1 MALEDPAAPVDP
13 QIASAITLLHAFLD
27 APAATLA
34 DHVAIDVPPGR
45 DRPARQTMTYG
56 DLAEQSDRLARHLA
70 PLVADEAIIALL
82 LPRTSPLLYVAQIAV
97 LKAGAAFTCLDPSFP
112 DNRMRE
118 IIEDAEPVALLT
130 DDSGKARLAPL
141 AGATMPLF
149 DAADLLTREPAAGAL
164 PDDLSPDRLA
174 YVIYTS
180 GTTGRP
186 KGVMIE
192 HRNITNL
199 VASDMT
205 EFALSP
211 ADRVIQ
217 GSSSA
222 YDSSLEES
230 WLAFASGATLVVMDD
245 AAARLG
251 PDIMR
256 WLRDERATVFCPP
269 PTLLRSSGCTDP
281 ARALPDLTLLYVGGE
296 ALPRDI
302 ADLWSRG
309 CRLVN
314 GYGPTEC
321 AVTCLRGDIAAGL
334 PITIG
339 KPIPGMAAWA
349 LDEELRPVADG
360 ERGELCIGGA
370 GVARGYR
377 HRPELTA
384 EKFVDHPELGRIY
397 RSGDLVHRE
406 ADGDFFYH
414 GRIDAQV
421 KLRGYR
427 VELAEIEGRLAA
439 LPGVRAAG
447 CRVQDHRGTQELIA
461 YIVPEDP
468 ASPPGGDG
476 LKAQLATTL
485 PRYMV
490 PREIATIAEIPTTVG
505 GKINRAALPVMEFS
519 SEQVTGTMVPP
530 ASDLERML
538 AEGMADILKRPAG
551 VSVEADFFEDLGGDS
566 LSAAMLVT
574 LLRDHHH
581 TEWITVSDIYDA
593 RTVRGLAR
601 LADRATAF
609 VDAAD
614 EPPLVREGEARPLLA
629 NVVQIAWLSGQLLV
643 GAWAT
648 WFAAFMVLPPIFGD
662 LGLPAF
668 ILLAPLL
675 ALGGAMLYI
684 PLSIA
689 FAVAVKRM
697 VIGRYRPIRAPV
709 WSPYYLRHWIVCQ
722 AVRLIPWPMLQ
733 GTVFQ
738 QIALRAL
745 GAKIG
750 RRVHLHRGVDL
761 RRGGWDLL
769 EIGDDVAIGQDAHI
783 GLVELDRGDIVVGSV
798 TLEEGATMMVRAG
811 VEGDCR
817 IGAGSVL
824 TALSVLN
831 AGGAIP
837 PGEIWDGVPAS
848 RAGVV
853 APAYPPAAG
862 ARSMTPWLHGLLLL
876 LAEGAAAM
884 IAALPAELLTLAA
897 CRASGVGFDQIWRW
911 MYHPV
916 FASRTA
922 LVVIGL
928 AVMSVP
934 LTLVWTALMFRLM
947 GRVRAG
953 TISRWSAAYIRV
965 WLKTGMLHG
974 AGEWLSGTLFWS
986 KWLRLA
992 GMNIGAKCEI
1002 STILDVVPELIS
1014 IGEETFFADGI
1025 YLGGAEVRQGA
1036 VRLAPVRLGRNTFLG
1051 NHAVIPAGETL
1062 PDDILIGIGTV
1073 ADSSLIERGQSR
1085 FGHPSFD
1092 LPRREIVEADR
1103 RLTHDPSAIR
1113 YANRLFW
1120 ELLRFALPVVPLLLT
1135 VLWYTILVDE
1145 ESVSPLV
1152 YQLVI
1157 VPIAALVPLVALCA
1171 TVLALKWL
1179 LIGRVTPGQHALWS
1193 CWCSRWDFVY
1203 VAWAKYATMLLQG
1216 LEGTFILPAYLRAMG
1231 LKIGKRAVLGPQFA
1245 QVVDPDMIR
1254 IGDGATVTAMFQAH
1268 TFEDRVLKVD
1278 TVTIGAGA
1286 SVSAATVPLY
1296 GAVIG
1301 ENAHVGAHSVVMKH
1315 EHLLPG
1321 LRYQGVPTR
1330 VIGHEL
1336 PVAA

>member
-1 MALEDPAAPVDP
+1 MALEDPVLSTAQALSPAPL
-13 QIASAITLLHAFLD
+13 LLHHFLEPVVV
-27 APAATLA
+27 AHA
-34 DHVAIDVPPGR
+34 DHAAIDIPPGR
-45 DRPARQTMTYG
+45 GRETRRIMTYRELT
-56 DLAEQSDRLARHLA
+56 DRSDRLAQHLA
-70 PLVADEAIIALL
+70 PLISDEAIVALL
-82 LPRTSPLLYVAQIAV
+82 LPRTSPLLYVAQIAA

-118 IIEDAEPVALLT
+118 IVEDAAPIAVLT
-130 DDSGKARLAPL
+130 DREGMARL
-141 AGATMPLF
+141 GALDLPVRLF
-149 DAADLLTREPAAGAL
+149 DAAVLLAAEPPPVTLPADLPPE
-164 PDDLSPDRLA
+164 RLA

-180 GTTGRP
+180 GTTGHP

-192 HRNITNL
+192 HRNIANL
-199 VASDMT
+199 VASDVT
-205 EFALSP
+205 EFALS
-211 ADRVIQ
+211 ASDRVIQ
-217 GSSSA
+217 GSSAA
-222 YDSSLEES
+222 YDSSLEET
-230 WLAFASGATLVVMDD
+230 WLAFAAGATLVVMDD

-251 PDIMR
+251 PDIVR
-256 WLRDERATVFCPP
+256 WLREERATVFCPP

-281 ARALPDLTLLYVGGE
+281 ARDLPDLKLLYVGGE

-302 ADLWSRG
+302 ADLWSQGR
-309 CRLVN
+309 RLVN

-321 AVTCLRGDIAAGL
+321 AVTCLRGDIAAVL

-339 KPIPGMAAWA
+339 KPIPNMAAWA
-349 LDEELRPVADG
+349 LDEELQPVADG

-377 HRPELTA
+377 HRPDLTA
-384 EKFVDHPELGRIY
+384 EKFVEHPEFGRIY
-397 RSGDLVHRE
+397 RTGDLVHRE
-406 ADGDFFYH
+406 VDGDFFYH

-427 VELAEIEGRLAA
+427 VELAEIEARLAA

-447 CRVQDHRGTQELIA
+447 CRVQDHRGAQELIA

-468 ASPPGGDG
+468 ANPPRGDT

-490 PREIATIAEIPTTVG
+490 PRDVATIAEIPTTVG
-505 GKINRAALPVMEFS
+505 GKIDRAALPEMPVSTEH
-519 SEQVTGTMVPP
+519 ETGVIVAPQN
-530 ASDLERML
+530 DLERLL
-538 AEGMADILKRPAG
+538 ADGMADILKRPGG
-551 VSVEADFFEDLGGDS
+551 VSVDADFFEDLGGDS

-593 RTVRGLAR
+593 RTVRGLAK
-601 LADRATAF
+601 LAGRIPAF
-609 VDAAD
+609 ADASD
-614 EPPLVREGEARPLLA
+614 EPPLLREGEARPLLA
-629 NVVQIAWLSGQLLV
+629 NIVQIAWLSGQLLV

-648 WFAAFMVLPPIFGD
+648 WFAAFILLPPIFGD

-668 ILLAPLL
+668 ILLAPVL
-675 ALGGAMLYI
+675 ALAAAVLYI
-684 PLSIA
+684 PLSVA
-689 FAVAVKRM
+689 FAVAVKRL
-697 VIGRYRPIRAPV
+697 VIGKYRPIRAPV

-722 AVRLIPWPMLQ
+722 AARLIPWPMLQ

-798 TLEEGATMMVRAG
+798 TLEDGATMMVRAG

-831 AGGAIP
+831 AGGTIP
-837 PGEIWDGVPAS
+837 AGEIWDGVPAG
-848 RAGVV
+848 RTGMV
-853 APAYPPAAG
+853 APAPALPIHS
-862 ARSMTPWLHGLLLL
+862 RQMKPWRHSLLMM

-897 CRASGVGFDQIWRW
+897 CRLSGVGFDQIWRW

-922 LVVIGL
+922 MVVIGL
-928 AVMSVP
+928 TVVSIP
-934 LTLVWTALMFRLM
+934 LTLVWTALMFRLI
-947 GRVRAG
+947 GRVHAG
-953 TISRWSAAYIRV
+953 TIGRWSAAYIRV
-965 WLKTGMLHG
+965 WIKTGMLHT

-1002 STILDVVPELIS
+1002 STILDVVPELIT

-1025 YLGGAEVRQGA
+1025 YLGGAEVRQGS

-1073 ADSSLIERGQSR
+1073 ADSSLIEQGQSR

-1113 YANRLFW
+1113 YLNRLFW
-1120 ELLRFALPVVPLLLT
+1120 EVLRFALPVVPLMLT
-1135 VLWYTILVDE
+1135 LLWYTIMVDE
-1145 ESVSPLV
+1145 ESAPPLV
-1152 YQLVI
+1152 YQLVVI
-1157 VPIAALVPLVALCA
+1157 PLAALVPLVALCA
-1171 TVLALKWL
+1171 TVLALKWM
-1179 LIGRVTPGQHALWS
+1179 LIGRVKPGHHALWS

-1203 VAWAKYATMLLQG
+1203 VAWAKYATLLLQG
-1216 LEGTFILPAYLRAMG
+1216 LEGTFLLPAYLRAMG
-1231 LKIGKRAVLGPQFA
+1231 LRIGKRAVLGPQFA

-1278 TVTIGAGA
+1278 RVTIAAGA
-1286 SVSAATVPLY
+1286 TVAAATVPLY

-1301 ENAHVGAHSVVMKH
+1301 ENTYVGAHSVVMKH

-1330 VIGHEL
+1330 VMGHEL